1 MALLL
6 KDNRKGQV
14 LVIVAII
21 IIVLMGVA
29 ALAIDVG
36 RAYGVKA
43 KLNAAVD
50 VAAISAGRV
59 VGKGAAR
66 VKSQAQEVFS
76 ANYPAGLLG
85 STVSVPETSATHNAD
100 GSWTIVVTAS
110 AQLPTSF
117 AAVIGKQD
125 LDVRASATTTVRT
138 LDMIL
143 VLDTSGS
150 LNEPPTTP
158 ALLRTAARD
167 FITRFDPDSDRIG
180 LVRYA
185 SGAITDVPITST
197 KGYNTS
203 MIDSAIASLE
213 VKGSTASEDALRI
226 AKKQLDS
233 IPADSRNSLRVI
245 VLFTDGA
252 PNTIAGNFLSG
263 GGIANLY
270 SEIENMEGKATRL
283 YQTNEQENE
292 LVKSPFSEDTLPDT
306 DFTGSVNLRSDLK
319 PPTRIFIP
327 SGTSITNTKCNVNRA
342 ARNMLEN
349 VAHAARSESDPIR
362 IFTIGLGRRL
372 WDLEVTGC
380 DYDKHKESG
389 ENILRR
395 LANVESADTYNKSQ
409 KTGMY
414 IHAEDGS
421 QLNAAFQRVAN
432 QILRLSK

>member
-1 MALLL
+1 MALL
-6 KDNRKGQV
+6 KNNRKGQV

-29 ALAIDVG
+29 ALAIDLG

-59 VGKGAAR
+59 VGKGEDR

-76 ANYPAGLLG
+76 ANYPNGLLG
-85 STVSVPETSATHNAD
+85 STVSAPETSATHNSD
-100 GSWTIVVTAS
+100 GSWTINVTAS

-117 AAVIGKQD
+117 AAVIGRQD

-143 VLDTSGS
+143 VLDTSSS
-150 LNEPPTTP
+150 LKEPEDTP
-158 ALLRTAARD
+158 GLLRQAARD
-167 FITRFDPDSDRIG
+167 FITRFDPESDRIG
-180 LVRYA
+180 LVHYA
-185 SGAITDVPITST
+185 SGAITDVPITIT
-197 KGYNTS
+197 KGYNARG
-203 MIDSAIASLE
+203 IDDVIKEL
-213 VKGSTASEDALRI
+213 VVDGRTASEDAMRI
-226 AKKQLDS
+226 AKEQLDA
-233 IPADSRNSLRVI
+233 IPADSGMRNSLRVI

-252 PNTIAGNFLSG
+252 PNTIAGKFLSG
-263 GGIANLY
+263 GGKANLY
-270 SEIENMEGKATRL
+270 SDIVNMVGQATEL
-283 YQTNEQENE
+283 YETDEQF
-292 LVKSPFSEDTLPDT
+292 KHAGSFKGATLPDT
-306 DFTGSVNLRSDLK
+306 DYTGSVNLRSDLN

-372 WDLEVTGC
+372 RDLEVTGC
-380 DYDKHKESG
+380 DYDKNKESG

-395 LANVESADTYNKSQ
+395 LANVEGADTYNNSQ

-414 IHAEDGS
+414 IYADDAS

>member
-1 MALLL
+1 MALLN
-6 KDNRKGQV
+6 DNKKGQV

-21 IIVLMGVA
+21 IIVLMGIA
-29 ALAIDVG
+29 ALAIDFG

-85 STVSVPETSATHNAD
+85 STVSDPETSATHNAD

-117 AAVIGKQD
+117 AAVIGRKD
-125 LDVRASATTTVRT
+125 LDVRASGTVTVRT
-138 LDMIL
+138 LDMMV
-143 VLDTSGS
+143 VLDTSTT
-150 LNEPPTTP
+150 LNNPTGTP
-158 ALLRTAARD
+158 DLLKTAARK

-180 LVRYA
+180 LVHYA
-185 SGAITDVPITST
+185 SGAITDVPITAT
-197 KGYNTS
+197 KGYNADT
-203 MIDSAIASLE
+203 IDRAISHLD
-213 VKGSTASEDALRI
+213 VSGCTASGDAMRV
-226 AKKQLDS
+226 AKAQLDA
-233 IPADSRNSLRVI
+233 IPEDLRNSLRVI

-252 PNTIAGNFLSG
+252 PNTIAGKFLSG
-263 GGIANLY
+263 GGTANLY
-270 SEIENMEGKATRL
+270 SDWENMSGPATDL
-283 YQTNEQENE
+283 YRTSQQFEYVGYFGGN
-292 LVKSPFSEDTLPDT
+292 TLPDT
-306 DFTGSVNLRSDLK
+306 DYTGTVNLRSDLN
-319 PPTRIFIP
+319 PPTRTFIP
-327 SGTSITNTKCNVNRA
+327 SGTPIQNTKCNVNRA
-342 ARNMLEN
+342 ARSMLEN

-362 IFTIGLGRRL
+362 IFTIGLGYWL
-372 WDLEVTGC
+372 TTQEVQGC
-380 DYDKHKESG
+380 GYDSRESG

-395 LANVESADTYNKSQ
+395 MANVEGVDTYNKSQ
-409 KTGMY
+409 HSGMY
-414 IHAEDGS
+414 IYAKDAT